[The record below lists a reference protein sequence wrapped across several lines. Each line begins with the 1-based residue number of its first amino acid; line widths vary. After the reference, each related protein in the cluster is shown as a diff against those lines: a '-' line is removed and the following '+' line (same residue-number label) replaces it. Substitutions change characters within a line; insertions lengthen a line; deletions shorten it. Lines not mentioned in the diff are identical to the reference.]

1 MKFTSI
7 FFTASAPLSSMFT
20 SKIVICSKTAK
31 KIGLHYNA
39 LLVAVGGNEL
49 CVNVYYTFRNILR
62 LYIAASIRNR
72 IMLLHVVSSTG
83 YHSPK

>member
-20 SKIVICSKTAK
+20 SKIVIYSKTAK

-39 LLVAVGGNEL
+39 LLVAVDGNVL
-49 CVNVYYTFRNILR
+49 RYTFRNILR

>member
-20 SKIVICSKTAK
+20 SKIGIYSKTAK
-31 KIGLHYNA
+31 KIVLHYNA
-39 LLVAVGGNEL
+39 LLVAVGGNVL
-49 CVNVYYTFRNILR
+49 RYTFRNILR
-62 LYIAASIRNR
+62 LYITASIRNR